1 MNPTILGGIGPGFL
15 NQVPTIYILY
25 IYGVFLNRDEVA
37 RVLLK
42 GSIRVP

>member
-15 NQVPTIYILY
+15 NQVPTIY